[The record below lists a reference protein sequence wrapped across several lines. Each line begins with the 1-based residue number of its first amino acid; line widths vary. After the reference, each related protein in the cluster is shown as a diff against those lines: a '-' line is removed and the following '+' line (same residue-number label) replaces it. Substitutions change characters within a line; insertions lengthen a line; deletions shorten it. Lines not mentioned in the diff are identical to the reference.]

1 MNERNDDISTRLETE
16 KQEAA
21 AREAD
26 NGIAKEFLFT
36 VPMFILSAIVWLA
49 ALMGMHYIEMGSLF

>member
-1 MNERNDDISTRLETE
+1 MSTRLETE

-26 NGIAKEFLFT
+26 NGIAKEFLFSI
-36 VPMFILSAIVWLA
+36 PMFILSAIVWLA

>member
-1 MNERNDDISTRLETE
+1 MSTRLETE

-26 NGIAKEFLFT
+26 NGIAKEFLFAI
-36 VPMFILSAIVWLA
+36 PMFILSAIVWLG